1 MTKIESRV
9 IILGHLQRGGT
20 PTAYDRCLATRFGA
34 AAVRLAASG
43 GFGRMVA
50 LQNGKIVDI
59 NLDDAL
65 AVPKRVDVNGD
76 TILSARGLGISF
88 GDQSAY

>member
-1 MTKIESRV
+1 
-9 IILGHLQRGGT
+9 
-20 PTAYDRCLATRFGA
+20 LATRFGA